1 MNATKTKPK
10 LKPSGPAWVA
20 IRQHRRTL
28 WVTGWLVAAAVAV
41 TAGLSVWR
49 AALRDE
55 AACAAEDWLNC
66 EPRIFNGQGSVS
78 GFLGLLMEGAA
89 NWLLFLP
96 ALIGAFVAGPLIARE
111 LESGTHQLAWTQS
124 VSPRRWLATR
134 MTGAWLV
141 AALTAAV
148 LTGTFLLGYPSV
160 QDRVFLNWPERGM
173 FESSGPLLT
182 AYCLLGVA
190 VGALVGLLV
199 RRTVAA
205 MAVAGS
211 VTAAMLLVL
220 GSFRWD
226 VWPHETLSG
235 PGTEREYGMS
245 DLPFD
250 RFLLRSGYTTESGE
264 RLPHNACWNPETG
277 HDVCPPEL
285 NITGWFAEY
294 HPASA
299 FWPVQFTETALVLAL
314 TALATLAAFRVLRQQ
329 HA

>member
-1 MNATKTKPK
+1 MSA
-10 LKPSGPAWVA
+10 LKPSGPGRVA
-20 IRQHRRTL
+20 IRQHRRSL
-28 WVTGWLVAAAVAV
+28 WVAGCLVAAAVAV
-41 TAGLSVWR
+41 VAGLSVWR

-55 AACAAEDWLNC
+55 GACAAEDWLHC
-66 EPRIFNGQGSVS
+66 EQRIFGGQGSVS
-78 GFLGLLMEGAA
+78 GLLGVFLEGSAH
-89 NWLLFLP
+89 WLLFLP

-124 VSPRRWLATR
+124 VSPRRWLAAKAG
-134 MTGAWLV
+134 GAAVV
-141 AALTAAV
+141 AALIAAV
-148 LTGTFLLGYPSV
+148 LTGTFMSGYASV
-160 QDRVFLNWPERGM
+160 HDRVLLRWPDRGLY
-173 FESSGPLLT
+173 ESSGPVLA

-205 MAVAGS
+205 MAVAGP
-211 VTAAMLLVL
+211 VTAAVLLVF

-235 PGTEREYGMS
+235 TGTDREHGMS
-245 DLPFD
+245 GLPFD
-250 RFLLRSGYTTESGE
+250 TFLLRSGYTTESGE
-264 RLPHNACWNPETG
+264 RLAYDACWSPDTG

-285 NITGWFAEY
+285 GITGWFAEY
-294 HPASA
+294 HPSSA

-314 TALATLAAFRVLRQQ
+314 TALAALAAFRALRQQ